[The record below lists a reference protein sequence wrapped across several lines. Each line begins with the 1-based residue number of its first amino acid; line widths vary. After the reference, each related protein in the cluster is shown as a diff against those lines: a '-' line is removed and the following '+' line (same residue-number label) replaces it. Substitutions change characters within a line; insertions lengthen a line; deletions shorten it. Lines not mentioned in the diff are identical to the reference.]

1 MAAHGS
7 GALRRQRDLAARG
20 ESALPPG
27 ARILVTRL
35 RYLGDALLSLP
46 LVAALRRALP
56 ECELHYMAEPGPI
69 ELLREQPEI
78 DVRWRVDRGVRPAL
92 RLVSRLRAQ
101 RFAAVIDLFCN
112 PRSALLVRATGAR
125 IRIGDRLRVG
135 SVEFE
140 VAQPRTPCYKLGIRF
155 GRDDMIKR
163 FLDSGR
169 TGFYLAVVRE
179 GSLTAGDAIELA
191 LPTEH
196 DVTVADVAAAIAG
209 GRADQNLLRRV
220 IAVGALPPALRA
232 HFERLLDR

>member
-1 MAAHGS
+1 MKVVSVNVGLPRDVEWHG
-7 GALRRQRDLAARG
+7 RRVRTSIWKEPVTGTVRVTTLNIDGDRQSDLSVHGGRDKAVYVYSSDHYDYWRRELERAD
-20 ESALPPG
+20 LLPG
-27 ARILVTRL
+27 AFGENLT
-35 RYLGDALLSLP
+35 
-46 LVAALRRALP
+46 
-56 ECELHYMAEPGPI
+56 I
-69 ELLREQPEI
+69 EGIVEDE
-78 DVRWRVDRGVRPAL
+78 
-92 RLVSRLRAQ
+92 
-101 RFAAVIDLFCN
+101 
-112 PRSALLVRATGAR
+112 